1 MADDNFITGSDP
13 DIAAAM
19 AEIMP
24 IIDQRL
30 ARAAGSG
37 RRVSF
42 LLFAGV
48 EGEGRVSV
56 AVNKDDPRDVVTA
69 VMTWAATDHAL
80 ESDMTN
86 DNFMNDPRV
95 LRIANWLTDRGF
107 TFSRKAG
114 GEWHVWSDDTS
125 ADRTFASLDKIERFY
140 EIPPA

>member
-69 VMTWAATDHAL
+69 VMTWARFV
-80 ESDMTN
+80 EERN

>member
-1 MADDNFITGSDP
+1 MDDDNFITGSDP

-19 AEIMP
+19 EELMP

-48 EGEGRVSV
+48 EGEGHVSV

-107 TFSRKAG
+107 TFSGKPAASGTCGPMTPAQIALSPASTR
-114 GEWHVWSDDTS
+114 SS
-125 ADRTFASLDKIERFY
+125 AS